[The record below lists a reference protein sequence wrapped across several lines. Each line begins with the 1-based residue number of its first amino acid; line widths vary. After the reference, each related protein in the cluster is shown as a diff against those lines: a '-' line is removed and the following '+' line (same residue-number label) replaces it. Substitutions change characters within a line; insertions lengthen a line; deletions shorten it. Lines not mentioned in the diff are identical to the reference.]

1 MIALTEEGEITSIQG
16 FRDCVH
22 EEWTR
27 GLLADIEGKTV
38 SGEKGLTKAT
48 EAKNYAQGVL
58 NGCDAGTWR
67 QLRQTGKRLVA
78 ALLYRS
84 HTPSNGVQTVFGIK

>member
-27 GLLADIEGKTV
+27 GLLADIEGKDSFWRERLDQGHRGEELC
-38 SGEKGLTKAT
+38 SGSVEWL
-48 EAKNYAQGVL
+48 
-58 NGCDAGTWR
+58 
-67 QLRQTGKRLVA
+67 
-78 ALLYRS
+78 
-84 HTPSNGVQTVFGIK
+84 